1 MTSNFFIFYKK
12 KAFQSYEK
20 WFLFPRKSSFRS
32 WDIEY
37 FSTFFISF
45 PQFPDSKGQTKNFSK
60 HQRETVIYFQV
71 FFVFHDL
78 VHKWGLGAKEKIKLN
93 FSWSLLKY
101 LIFKSF
107 LHVLAV
113 LGYLPKL
120 RRVMRLVFSA
130 DFLHTFSKKMFLA
143 K

>member
-1 MTSNFFIFYKK
+1 MTSNFFKFYKK

-20 WFLFPRKSSFRS
+20 WFLFPRFRS

-60 HQRETVIYFQV
+60 HQRETGIYFQV

-78 VHKWGLGAKEKIKLN
+78 VHKWELGAKEKIKLH

-120 RRVMRLVFSA
+120 RRVMGLVFSA